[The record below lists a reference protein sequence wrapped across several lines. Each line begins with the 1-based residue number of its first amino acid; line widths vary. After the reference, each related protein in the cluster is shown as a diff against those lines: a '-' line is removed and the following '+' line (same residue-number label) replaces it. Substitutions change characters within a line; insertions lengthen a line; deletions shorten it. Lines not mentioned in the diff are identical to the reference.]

1 VVQLTGL
8 RAEASFDVAQA
19 VPIRQLSESHAQK
32 LIKAAE
38 GADVEI
44 ASVFGN

>member
-1 VVQLTGL
+1 L
-8 RAEASFDVAQA
+8 RAKASFNIAQTVA
-19 VPIRQLSESHAQK
+19 IRQLSESHAQK